1 MKSRTWK
8 YPFLISM
15 IVILISVCKKE
26 NDLTDLDDTVY
37 HSVTIG
43 TQTWM
48 VENLK
53 VTHYRNGDPIQNV
66 TDETEWDTL
75 TTGAYCNYNNDNNFV
90 KPYGR
95 LYNWHAVND
104 IRNLAPEGWH
114 IATEAEIR
122 ELIAYVGAED
132 VAGGRLKESGTAHW
146 KSPNTNATNQ
156 FGFTALPGG
165 TFTGLGF
172 ALLGESGNLWSSTEF
187 PAEYAYY
194 LCLSNSTGRAFVSF
208 QDKTIGCAVRCIKD
222 HQN

>member
-1 MKSRTWK
+1 MKSTTCIF
-8 YPFLISM
+8 PFLISLM
-15 IVILISVCKKE
+15 AILKCGCKEDE
-26 NDLTDLDDTVY
+26 NDVTDIEGTVY
-37 HSVTIG
+37 HYVTIG
-43 TQTWM
+43 TQIWM

-53 VTHYRNGDPIQNV
+53 VTHYRNGDPIPNV

-75 TTGAYCNYNNDNNFV
+75 TAGAYCNYGNNENNAKIF
-90 KPYGR
+90 GR

-104 IRNLAPEGWH
+104 TRRLAPEGWH
-114 IATEAEIR
+114 IATETEIR

-132 VAGGRLKESGTAHW
+132 VAGSRLKESGTAHW

-172 ALLGESGNLWSSTEF
+172 AHLGESGDLWSSTEF

-222 HQN
+222 Y